1 MSIKKECKY
10 QRYYKFHYIYKITCL
25 CGNLNGYYYIGKHS
39 TTHDDPLDD
48 GYYGGGV
55 IIRNYYKKYPP
66 QIGVTITKE
75 ILELNEDVVSNSK
88 RELEIIGDLWKT
100 DQLCLNRKKGGEGG
114 NGHANKGKVHSKEQT
129 EQHNAFMKEYWKTH
143 KPPRQGVGVVVDCY
157 DDDGEFVGRFETQEL
172 AAKVLGVYPTS
183 IRSALEKETNKSV
196 GHRWRTAEGMFGPID
211 NIGVYV
217 KPKKTLSQEA
227 VEKIKK
233 SKVGL
238 TLPQTRTPVVG
249 IDSEGNEKFYD
260 GIVSAANDVHP
271 ENTKSAQ
278 KSIQQAAMG
287 KRPTAYGRRWRYV

>member
-1 MSIKKECKY
+1 M
-10 QRYYKFHYIYKITCL
+10 
-25 CGNLNGYYYIGKHS
+25 NGYYYIGKHS

-100 DQLCLNRKKGGEGG
+100 DPLCLNRKKGGEGG
-114 NGHANKGKVHSKEQT
+114 NGHANKGKVHSKEQNEFT
-129 EQHNAFMKEYWKTH
+129 SRFMKEYWSKH
-143 KPPRQGVGVVVDCY
+143 KPPRVGAGDIVDCY
-157 DDDGEFVGRFETQEL
+157 DDDGDFVGRFNTQEL
-172 AAKVLGVYPTS
+172 ASKFWGVTTIKWGLEGETHKVAGY
-183 IRSALEKETNKSV
+183 
-196 GHRWRTAEGMFGPID
+196 RWRVVDSMFSTID
-211 NIGVYV
+211 NIGEYV
-217 KPKKTLSQEA
+217 KPKKVLPKEA
-227 VEKIKK
+227 VEKIKA

-238 TLPQTRTPVVG
+238 TLPQTRTPVIGVDENG
-249 IDSEGNEKFYD
+249 IEKYYD

-271 ENTKSAQ
+271 ENSKSAQ

-287 KRPTAYGRRWRYV
+287 KRPTAYGRKWRYAV